1 MKTKNGELN
10 FFGTDGN
17 PADRRGR
24 EHEKNWVRRLGIA
37 LLLFSIGFN
46 LWIYRMEPT
55 AKVDPNDN
63 HFQYALVDRTNQIW
77 DFALKK
83 FSFFYL
89 FDHWVPNWAE
99 GYNLPYYYSHIPQ
112 IIIVTSWRLLHLG
125 TLFQYYHYVIYLLLS
140 FFPLSM
146 FIALRVM
153 GMRWMTAGFGALI
166 ASQISTDG
174 FYGLDPAS
182 FLWRGYGLSS
192 QLFAMVWL
200 PLAIAYAYRGKTI
213 PAILMLAATTAGHL
227 GIGIMAFISVG
238 IIALRKAFWIWAG
251 AFLLLAYWIVPA
263 YINNAYHNFS
273 VWDPMWKFDSY
284 GATEVLTR
292 LLNGNLFDFG
302 HFPVL
307 TILIFIGLFTGK
319 NFSLLFAF
327 WLLMYFGRT
336 TWGGLMDLIP
346 FIGEFHQSR
355 FIVGIHLAGLFLIP
369 IVIEKMRSLAVFV
382 VLVVLV
388 VFAATPQTLRYA
400 QYNDFLIQ
408 RGNADYEKVKDDV
421 DSLISN
427 LSTLISTRPG
437 RVFAGR
443 GGGWGKDFRVAETPY
458 FMHLSTY
465 GIPTVLWMPE
475 TWSPNSDTEQ
485 FFSEDKAEDYD
496 LYNIRYVVTP
506 PTLLPQ
512 PFWKL
517 LKEASSWRLYRVDLG
532 SLGDVS
538 DLGYITTGV
547 RPAVVSSSKENF
559 FNLIHL
565 WIQSDY
571 PKQGLFPQLVLS
583 DQLAQSSLPHFQM
596 LDEVTYTTPD
606 NKTHS
611 LFSEIPLYSSPS
623 SPSSLMSLSSQSS
636 DSDMV
641 FRATVEV
648 KPGCTECLVILK
660 QTYHPSWKVT
670 IDGKPAEKMIVFPF
684 YIAVSIPEGSHEVIF
699 SYHPSPLKI
708 VLLILSLISL
718 STLIT
723 LSTRF

>member
-1 MKTKNGELN
+1 MRMRVRKISGEPKKNMK
-10 FFGTDGN
+10 
-17 PADRRGR
+17 
-24 EHEKNWVRRLGIA
+24 HIEKIIGIG
-37 LLLFSIGFN
+37 LLLFAIGFN
-46 LWIYRMEPT
+46 LWIYRLEPT

-112 IIIVTSWRLLHLG
+112 ILIVATWRLLHIG

-140 FFPLSM
+140 LFPVSM
-146 FIALRVM
+146 FIALRIM
-153 GMRWMTAGFGALI
+153 GLTWMSAGFGALI

-200 PLAIAYAYRGKTI
+200 PLAIAYAWKGKVV
-213 PAILMLAATTAGHL
+213 PAILALAATTAGHL

-238 IIALRKAFWIWAG
+238 IVAFRKAFWIWAG
-251 AFLLLAYWIVPA
+251 ALMLLAYWIVPA
-263 YINNAYHNFS
+263 YINNNYHNFS

-284 GATEVLTR
+284 GATEILTR

-302 HFPVL
+302 RFPVL
-307 TILIFIGLFTGK
+307 TILIFIGLFIGR

-327 WLLMYFGRT
+327 WLLMYFGRE
-336 TWGGLMDLIP
+336 TWGSLLDLVP
-346 FIGEFHQSR
+346 FMKEFHQSR
-355 FIVGIHLAGLFLIP
+355 FIVGVHLAGLFLIP
-369 IVIEKMRSLAVFV
+369 IGFERVRINFIKVIIIIIVIFSVF
-382 VLVVLV
+382 
-388 VFAATPQTLRYA
+388 PQTQRYA
-400 QYNDFLIQ
+400 QYNDFLIK
-408 RGNADYEKVKDDV
+408 RGNADYEKVKGDV

-427 LSTLISTRPG
+427 LSSLISTRPG

-475 TWSPNSDTEQ
+475 TWSPNSDSEQ

-496 LYNIRYVVTP
+496 LYNIRYVVAP
-506 PTLLPQ
+506 PSQKPE

-517 LKEASSWRLYRVDLG
+517 LKESQTWKLYEVETKGLAL
-532 SLGDVS
+532 SNVE
-538 DLGYITTGV
+538 GYITTGV

-559 FNLIHL
+559 LNLIHL

-571 PKQGLFPQLVLS
+571 PKSGLYPELTFSPISPQS
-583 DQLAQSSLPHFQM
+583 PLPRFQM
-596 LDEVTYTTPD
+596 LDEVTYKTPD
-606 NKTHS
+606 NKTHN
-611 LFSEIPLYSSPS
+611 LFNEIPLYSSPS

-636 DSDMV
+636 DSDMI

-660 QTYHPSWKVT
+660 QTYHPSWRAT
-670 IDGKPAEKMIVFPF
+670 IDGKPAQTMTVFPF
-684 YIAVSIPEGSHEVIF
+684 YTAISVSEGTHEIVF
-699 SYHPSPLKI
+699 SYQPSLLKI

-718 STLIT
+718 IALIS